1 MSDKN
6 HAAKNVTGR
15 WLEIDEV
22 RLVSDLRIMHAKVDE
37 LYLLVQNLKRH
48 HDEAAVY
55 NYADHLLLQEDI
67 DRVDQ
72 IYLWFV
78 ALKEEGRKKLA

>member
-1 MSDKN
+1 MSSTCSCRIS
-6 HAAKNVTGR
+6 NVVTTK
-15 WLEIDEV
+15 
-22 RLVSDLRIMHAKVDE
+22 RI
-37 LYLLVQNLKRH
+37 
-48 HDEAAVY
+48 Y

-78 ALKEEGRKKLA
+78 GLKEEGRKKLA